1 MNRYHGLVYV
11 MLAAMCSNFANGQNS
26 PCPFDKKT
34 FQFAGTPV
42 EQARC
47 LLRPNGIGGVL
58 GDRLERLP
66 QPFGKLIG
74 NVVSITPAEV
84 RKYLDKSSLSE
95 AALGGALDQPL
106 AKATVP
112 DGSDT
117 RALYF
122 IVHDTSTPY
131 LRDEPFPVGYNSDRT
146 WGGNNLEIWLKQP
159 VAHIFVNRLGESLT
173 ATPFAEPVRKGFGTK
188 LARDLLKEPA
198 KGLQIHIELVQ
209 PRRRDP
215 ADANANNDRIAP
227 TPGFTDAQ
235 YQRLALLYVCAS
247 VRRGTW
253 LIPAYHSAIDAGI
266 KDAHDDPQNFD
277 LGRFAAELRGLIR
290 RLD

>member
-1 MNRYHGLVYV
+1 MLV
-11 MLAAMCSNFANGQNS
+11 AMCTISASGQNN
-26 PCPFDKKT
+26 PCPFDRKT
-34 FQFAGTPV
+34 LQFAGTAV

-58 GDRLERLP
+58 GDRLEHLP
-66 QPFGKLIG
+66 RPFDKIIG
-74 NVVSITPAEV
+74 NAVGITPAEL

-95 AALGGALDQPL
+95 AALGGALDQPV
-106 AKATVP
+106 ANATLP

-117 RALYF
+117 GALYF
-122 IVHDTSTPY
+122 IIHDTSTPY
-131 LRDEPFPVGYNSDRT
+131 LRDEPFPVDFNFDRA
-146 WGGNNLEIWLKQP
+146 WAGNNLEIWLKQP
-159 VAHIFVNRLGESLT
+159 VAHVFVNRLGESLA

-188 LARDLLKEPA
+188 LARDVLKEPA
-198 KGLQIHIELVQ
+198 KGLQLHIELIQ

-215 ADANANNDRIAP
+215 AVPNPNNDRIAP

-235 YQRLALLYVCAS
+235 YRRLALLYVCAS
-247 VRRGTW
+247 VRRRTW
-253 LIPAYHSAIDAGI
+253 LIPAYHSAVDAGI

-277 LGRFAAELRGLIR
+277 LRKFAAELRRLIG